1 MNEET
6 STTSRRRKFPLALIA
21 WIGLAVAVIVAIY
34 GAVNAGLLS
43 WEMAVESRIAADEF
57 VARNAIL
64 AYAAYLALFV
74 ILALA
79 LFPAQLWIIV
89 FGAVLFGF
97 WPALIVSWLAAA
109 ASAALVFLL
118 ARGALAEG
126 YRARA
131 SKYLVWIEKGFQRDQ
146 FSWMLAV
153 RFIPVVPYCISN
165 VAPAFLAARFAPFL
179 AATIIGV
186 IPYVTAYTFAGA
198 KAASV
203 LDSRE
208 PPDVAGLAVDMA
220 PVMLAIAALPMAAL
234 LVRRWRRRSLLSE

>member
-1 MNEET
+1 MT
-6 STTSRRRKFPLALIA
+6 DAAPDVAKRRRYPAALVAWLA
-21 WIGLAVAVIVAIY
+21 GAVAVIVAIY
-34 GAVNAGLLS
+34 WAASAGLLS
-43 WEMAVESRIAADEF
+43 WEMAVESRMAADEF
-57 VARNAIL
+57 VARNTVL
-64 AYAAYLALFV
+64 AYAAYLILFV
-74 ILALA
+74 GLALA

-118 ARGALAEG
+118 ARGVLAEG

-131 SKYLVWIEKGFQRDQ
+131 SKYLARIEKGFQRDQ

-165 VAPAFLAARFAPFL
+165 VAPAFLGARFAPFL

-203 LDSRE
+203 LDSSK
-208 PPDVAGLAVDMA
+208 PPDVAGLAADMA

-234 LVRRWRRRSLLSE
+234 LVRRWRRRS